1 MEAEA
6 DTPLARGYLPL
17 AQQATMGVSGLPHS
31 REAGRQLM
39 FAVRIYVNEANFHRL
54 INTPSSSKKL

>member
-1 MEAEA
+1 MGAEA

-17 AQQATMGVSGLPHS
+17 AQQATMEVSGLPHP

-39 FAVRIYVNEANFHRL
+39 IAVRSYQGDGETGV
-54 INTPSSSKKL
+54 SKHW